1 MRPTALVLLV
11 LACSSTSTR
20 PAETHI
26 PAAAGSALMVVGT
39 IPLVGTDVVIRD
51 ALQARGLTVQE
62 VQESA
67 ATVADA
73 EGKQLVVLSFSMQST
88 SLKADFTDV
97 HAPILVLEHFLLPR
111 LGMTTN
117 EGHGFQNKLTA
128 ITLNGDSALT
138 AGLSGSVTVYQRV
151 GEMFWGIPGPGAI
164 KVATAEGHP
173 ERSFI
178 FAYPPGAM
186 MVSKPAPNKRVHFF
200 FAVHAPPPVKDLY
213 LNENGLK
220 LLTAALD
227 WSLSPPPAVSSA
239 APPAVR

>member
-1 MRPTALVLLV
+1 MRPFALVLLV

-20 PAETHI
+20 PTAPVT
-26 PAAAGSALMVVGT
+26 AAAGSALMVVGT

-111 LGMTTN
+111 LGMTTS

-128 ITLNGDSALT
+128 ITVSADSALA
-138 AGLSGSVTVYQRV
+138 AGFSGPVTVYQRE

-173 ERSFI
+173 ERSFL
-178 FAYPPGAM
+178 FAYPAGAM
-186 MVSKPAPNKRVHFF
+186 MASKPAPHKRVHFF

-213 LNENGLK
+213 LNDNGLK